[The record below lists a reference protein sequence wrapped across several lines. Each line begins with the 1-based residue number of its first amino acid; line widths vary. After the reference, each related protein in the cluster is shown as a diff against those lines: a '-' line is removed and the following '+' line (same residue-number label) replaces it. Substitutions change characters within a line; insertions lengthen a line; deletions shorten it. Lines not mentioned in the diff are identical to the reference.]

1 MNKLFQELG
10 VGDRFLYNGQE
21 FIKTEEI
28 RVSCCRTINAK
39 ASNDHNST
47 AYIQPTATVVVN
59 A

>member
-1 MNKLFQELG
+1 MNKLFQDLK

-21 FIKTEEI
+21 FVKTEDI

-39 ASNDHNST
+39 ASNDNSNT
-47 AYIQPTATVVVN
+47 TYIQPGTSVVVN